1 MGVSKDSEELL
12 QAQLELWHHAFGYVK
27 SMALAVAIDLG
38 IPDAIHRHGGAAT
51 LPDILDAA
59 SLCPSRLHGLRR
71 LMRALTVSGTFTIST
86 SSDDE
91 AVYQLTPAS
100 RLLVTDAA
108 AADDDGEGTAAGSLS
123 PVLSLVLN
131 PFRVSALGM
140 GIGAWFRRGDAGDD
154 KLEAAAAPFAVAH
167 GGRNMWEAA
176 ARKPAFN
183 ALVNDAMAADSRF
196 LMRIVLREC
205 ACAEVFR
212 GVGSLV
218 DVAGGL
224 GGAATAIARAFP
236 EMECTVLDLPHV
248 VANAP
253 CGRTVRF
260 VAGDMFHSIPPADAV
275 FLKWI
280 LHDWGDD
287 ECIKILKNCKHAIP
301 SRDKGGKVIIIDMVV
316 GSGSSDAKQLETQVL
331 YDLLIM
337 GINGVERDEQEW
349 KKIFFEAGFKD
360 YKIMP
365 LLGVRSII
373 ELYP

>member
-1 MGVSKDSEELL
+1 MTIAEENKELL

-27 SMALAVAIDLG
+27 SMALAVALDLG
-38 IPDAIHRHGGAAT
+38 IADAIHRRGGAAT
-51 LPDILDAA
+51 LSQILAEAA
-59 SLCPSRLHGLRR
+59 LSPCKLHGLRR
-71 LMRALTVSGTFTIST
+71 LMRALTVAGTFTVAT
-86 SSDDE
+86 SSEDSGGE
-91 AVYQLTPAS
+91 AVYELTPAS
-100 RLLVTDAA
+100 RLLVS
-108 AADDDGEGTAAGSLS
+108 DDVDGGDGEGSAMSLS

-131 PFRVSALGM
+131 PFRVSPLGM
-140 GIGAWFRRGDAGDD
+140 GIGAWFRQEGQPGV
-154 KLEAAAAPFAVAH
+154 APFAVAH
-167 GGRNMWEAA
+167 GRNMWETA
-176 ARKPAFN
+176 ARKPTFN

-205 ACAEVFR
+205 AEVFH
-212 GVGSLV
+212 GISSLV

-224 GGAATAIARAFP
+224 GGAATSIAKAFP
-236 EMECTVLDLPHV
+236 ELRCTVLDLPHV

-253 CGRTVRF
+253 SGGNVQF
-260 VAGDMFHSIPPADAV
+260 VEGDMFQSIPPADAV

-287 ECIKILKNCKHAIP
+287 QCVKILKNCKQAIP

-349 KKIFFEAGFKD
+349 KKIFLEAGFKD

-365 LLGVRSII
+365 ILGVRSII